1 MMLILKSFEG
11 NYVVTYVISFFL
23 FSAWEYFVGWLLE
36 RFFHT
41 KYWDYSFY
49 KTSINGRICLVN
61 SLTWGF
67 MGVAFTEII
76 HPIIS
81 YIVSF
86 VPVEI
91 INISTPIMLVILLI
105 DIFITIIKINDIN
118 VNMKKLSEITAN
130 IKEKI
135 AELKESPR
143 KATKNEKIKNSI
155 KELKQKQT
163 DLKEKIEKQTQRL
176 RDAFPKMNS
185 EFKKKIE
192 LKIKNKKKN

>member
-1 MMLILKSFEG
+1 
-11 NYVVTYVISFFL
+11 
-23 FSAWEYFVGWLLE
+23 
-36 RFFHT
+36 
-41 KYWDYSFY
+41 
-49 KTSINGRICLVN
+49 
-61 SLTWGF
+61 